1 MVFGLEKWIFGGL
14 SKLFQVEKIS
24 GRFSGYI
31 FDLVF
36 VDLVFV
42 IVKVIVKANIREN

>member
-36 VDLVFV
+36 V